1 MSELPPPAAG
11 SEQAPGSRLS
21 STDDDLRSR
30 LLRLVMVHLAAMAVL
45 GIAAAAV
52 LATNPSDVLRYS
64 VLGGGL
70 VGCAAIAIIAFNRVN
85 ATAASVDRE
94 IAESSQRA
102 KQRIEESAQ
111 HTQRWIESLR
121 ATVEQGKNEFP
132 RLVEQVRAG
141 EPPAP
146 RWPADDPAP
155 GSHPFALLSHEIRQ
169 AQAAA
174 EFAVARM
181 QQAPSAAADAPEPS
195 VAVFANIARRVQ
207 SLAHRAIQRLDEL
220 EQLVEDP
227 DLLKGLFAVDHLVT
241 GMRRQAE
248 SLAVLGGSMPRRQ
261 WSRPVPMYTAL
272 RSSVAEVE
280 HYARVRVLPPVEG
293 TLHGHAVADVIH
305 LIAELVEN
313 ATAFSEPDTQVT
325 VSTQR
330 VTAGLAIDIRDR
342 GLGMRPA
349 DRAKLNALLADPS
362 GVDRDEQLKDGRI
375 GLYVVAQLAQRHHVA
390 VELENNMYGGTDA
403 HVVVPLGL
411 LGDTDEEQHQ
421 PAVVEG
427 VASAAEALEPQPVIA
442 SAPALSAG
450 ERGGAH
456 RAPVKRVPV
465 RQFDA
470 SVPATSSNG
479 TGPASSNRTGTA
491 SSNGTSPASSNG
503 TGPASSNRTGTASSN
518 GTSPASSNGTG
529 PASSNRTGTAS
540 SNGTGTGQWYGRH
553 TGIVPE
559 AAAAEDVIATPPGNT
574 ERPPLPK
581 RDRAKSYVAPQLA
594 GGPKPA
600 EAPRGGPTPGLWAA
614 YRQGAKGG
622 ARDNDGPGDHGA

>member
-85 ATAASVDRE
+85 ATASAVDRE
-94 IAESSQRA
+94 IAESAQRA

-174 EFAVARM
+174 EFAVVRM
-181 QQAPSAAADAPEPS
+181 QQAPSAAADVPEPS

-342 GLGMRPA
+342 GLGMRLA

-442 SAPALSAG
+442 SAPALSAAPSG
-450 ERGGAH
+450 ERGGVH

-470 SVPATSSNG
+470 SVPA
-479 TGPASSNRTGTA
+479 
-491 SSNGTSPASSNG
+491 ASSNG
-503 TGPASSNRTGTASSN
+503 TGPASSNGTGT
-518 GTSPASSNGTG
+518 T
-529 PASSNRTGTAS
+529 SSNRTGTAS
-540 SNGTGTGQWYGRH
+540 SNGTGPGQWYGRH

-559 AAAAEDVIATPPGNT
+559 AAAADDVIATPPGNT

-614 YRQGAKGG
+614 YRHGAKGG

>member
-64 VLGGGL
+64 VLGGGV

-85 ATAASVDRE
+85 ATAAAVDRE

-181 QQAPSAAADAPEPS
+181 QQAPDATPGAPEPS

-342 GLGMRPA
+342 GLGMRRA

-390 VELENNMYGGTDA
+390 VELENNMYGGIDA

-411 LGDTDEEQHQ
+411 LGDTAEEQHQ

-427 VASAAEALEPQPVIA
+427 VASAAEAPEPQPVIA
-442 SAPALSAG
+442 AAPALSAAPNG

-470 SVPATSSNG
+470 SVPA
-479 TGPASSNRTGTA
+479 
-491 SSNGTSPASSNG
+491 ASSNG
-503 TGPASSNRTGTASSN
+503 TGPASSNRTG
-518 GTSPASSNGTG
+518 PVSSNGTG
-529 PASSNRTGTAS
+529 PASSN
-540 SNGTGTGQWYGRH
+540 GTGTGPWYGRH

-559 AAAAEDVIATPPGNT
+559 AAVAEDVIATPPGNT

-614 YRQGAKGG
+614 YRHGAKGG

>member
-1 MSELPPPAAG
+1 MSEFPLSAAG
-11 SEQAPGSRLS
+11 SEQPPGSRR

-30 LLRLVMVHLAAMAVL
+30 LLRLVMVHLAAMAAL

-70 VGCAAIAIIAFNRVN
+70 VGCAAIAIIAFYRAN
-85 ATAASVDRE
+85 ATAAIVDQR
-94 IAESSQRA
+94 IVESAQRS

-132 RLVEQVRAG
+132 QLVEQVRAG

-146 RWPADDPAP
+146 RWPADDPVP
-155 GSHPFALLSHEIRQ
+155 GSHPFVLLSHEIRQ

-174 EFAVARM
+174 EFAVARL
-181 QQAPSAAADAPEPS
+181 QQVPGANGTDPS

-220 EQLVEDP
+220 EQMVEDP

-261 WSRPVPMYTAL
+261 WSQPVPMYTVL
-272 RSSVAEVE
+272 RSAVAEVE
-280 HYARVRVLPPVEG
+280 HYARVKVLPPVDG
-293 TLHGHAVADVIH
+293 TLHGHAIADVIH

-313 ATAFSEPDTQVT
+313 ATAYSEPDTQVT

-342 GLGMRPA
+342 GLGISSA
-349 DRAKLNALLADPS
+349 DRAKLNGLLASPS
-362 GVDRDEQLKDGRI
+362 GVDRDERLKDGRI

-403 HVVVPLGL
+403 HVVIPQNL
-411 LGDTDEEQHQ
+411 LGDADEEPVQA
-421 PAVVEG
+421 PAVVDS
-427 VASAAEALEPQPVIA
+427 VASAVAAPEPQPAIA
-442 SAPALSAG
+442 AIPALTAAPAADRRG

-456 RAPVKRVPV
+456 RAPAEREPIG
-465 RQFDA
+465 RFDA
-470 SVPATSSNG
+470 APPAAA
-479 TGPASSNRTGTA
+479 PAA
-491 SSNGTSPASSNG
+491 P
-503 TGPASSNRTGTASSN
+503 
-518 GTSPASSNGTG
+518 
-529 PASSNRTGTAS
+529 
-540 SNGTGTGQWYGRH
+540 NGTGTTQWYGRR
-553 TGIVPE
+553 TGVVSDT
-559 AAAAEDVIATPPGNT
+559 AAVEDAAGNQSGKT

-581 RDRAKSYVAPQLA
+581 RDRTKSYVAPQLA

-600 EAPRGGPTPGLWAA
+600 EAPRGGPNPGLWAA
-614 YRQGAKGG
+614 FRHGVEGG
-622 ARDNDGPGDHGA
+622 ARDNDGPGDHGT

>member
-1 MSELPPPAAG
+1 MSEFSPSAARSEHPPGP
-11 SEQAPGSRLS
+11 RR

-85 ATAASVDRE
+85 ATAAAVDQE
-94 IAESSQRA
+94 IAESSQRS
-102 KQRIEESAQ
+102 QQWVEESAQ

-181 QQAPSAAADAPEPS
+181 QQAPGATADAPEPS

-261 WSRPVPMYTAL
+261 WSRPVPMYTVL

-280 HYARVRVLPPVEG
+280 HYARVKVLPPVGG

-313 ATAFSEPDTQVT
+313 ATACSEPDTQVT

-342 GLGMRPA
+342 GLGISPA

-403 HVVVPLGL
+403 HVVVPLSL
-411 LGDTDEEQHQ
+411 MGDTDEEQHQ

-427 VASAAEALEPQPVIA
+427 VAEEPEPQPVIA
-442 SAPALSAG
+442 SAPALSAAPNG

-456 RAPVKRVPV
+456 RAPVERVPV

-470 SVPATSSNG
+470 SVP
-479 TGPASSNRTGTA
+479 TA
-491 SSNGTSPASSNG
+491 SNGTS
-503 TGPASSNRTGTASSN
+503 TV
-518 GTSPASSNGTG
+518 
-529 PASSNRTGTAS
+529 
-540 SNGTGTGQWYGRH
+540 QWYGRH

-559 AAAAEDVIATPPGNT
+559 AAAEDVIATPPGNT

-600 EAPRGGPTPGLWAA
+600 EAPRGGPNPGLWAA
-614 YRQGAKGG
+614 YRHGAKGG

>member
-1 MSELPPPAAG
+1 MSEFPPSAAG
-11 SEQAPGSRLS
+11 SEHSPGSRR

-30 LLRLVMVHLAAMAVL
+30 LSRLVMVHLAAMAVL

-52 LATNPSDVLRYS
+52 LATNPSDVLRYT

-70 VGCAAIAIIAFNRVN
+70 VGCAAIALIAFNRVN
-85 ATAASVDRE
+85 ATAAAVE
-94 IAESSQRA
+94 KQIAESSQRSE
-102 KQRIEESAQ
+102 KWVEESAQ

-146 RWPADDPAP
+146 RWPTDDPAP

-174 EFAVARM
+174 EFAVARL
-181 QQAPSAAADAPEPS
+181 QQAPGPTGTAEPS

-220 EQLVEDP
+220 EQMVEDP

-261 WSRPVPMYTAL
+261 WSRPVPMYTVL
-272 RSSVAEVE
+272 RSAVAEVE
-280 HYARVRVLPPVEG
+280 HYARVKVLPPVEG
-293 TLHGHAVADVIH
+293 TVHGHAVADVIH

-313 ATAFSEPDTQVT
+313 ATACSEPDTQVT

-342 GLGMRPA
+342 GLGISPA
-349 DRAKLNALLADPS
+349 DRTKLNALLADPS

-375 GLYVVAQLAQRHHVA
+375 GLYVVAQLGQRHHVA
-390 VELENNMYGGTDA
+390 VELETNMYGGTDA
-403 HVVVPLGL
+403 HVVVPRSL
-411 LGDTDEEQHQ
+411 LGDDEEPQQ
-421 PAVVEG
+421 APAVVDS
-427 VASAAEALEPQPVIA
+427 VAAPESQPA
-442 SAPALSAG
+442 TAPAPALPATPAV
-450 ERGGAH
+450 ERSGAH
-456 RAPVKRVPV
+456 RAHIEWEPV

-470 SVPATSSNG
+470 AVPA
-479 TGPASSNRTGTA
+479 A
-491 SSNGTSPASSNG
+491 
-503 TGPASSNRTGTASSN
+503 
-518 GTSPASSNGTG
+518 
-529 PASSNRTGTAS
+529 
-540 SNGTGTGQWYGRH
+540 SNGTGTTQRYGRH
-553 TGIVPE
+553 TGIVPD
-559 AAAAEDVIATPPGNT
+559 AVAEDVITTPPGNP

-581 RDRAKSYVAPQLA
+581 RDRTKSYVAPQLA

-600 EAPRGGPTPGLWAA
+600 EAPRGGPNPGLWAA
-614 YRQGAKGG
+614 YRHGVEGS

>member
-11 SEQAPGSRLS
+11 SEQSPGSRLS

-30 LLRLVMVHLAAMAVL
+30 LLRLVMAHLAAMAVL

-85 ATAASVDRE
+85 TTAAAVERQ
-94 IAESSQRA
+94 IAESSQRSQ
-102 KQRIEESAQ
+102 KWIDESAQ

-174 EFAVARM
+174 EFAVARL
-181 QQAPSAAADAPEPS
+181 QQVPGTANAAEPS

-220 EQLVEDP
+220 EQMVEDP

-261 WSRPVPMYTAL
+261 WSRPIPMYTAL

-280 HYARVRVLPPVEG
+280 HYARVKVLPPVEG

-313 ATAFSEPDTQVT
+313 ATAFSEPDTEVT

-342 GLGMRPA
+342 GLGMRLA

-403 HVVVPLGL
+403 HVVVPLSL
-411 LGDTDEEQHQ
+411 LGDADEEPHHAS
-421 PAVVEG
+421 AVADG
-427 VASAAEALEPQPVIA
+427 VANTVAAPEPQPAIA
-442 SAPALSAG
+442 STPALPATPQA

-456 RAPVKRVPV
+456 RAPVEWEPV

-470 SVPATSSNG
+470 SVPAASNG
-479 TGPASSNRTGTA
+479 
-491 SSNGTSPASSNG
+491 NGT
-503 TGPASSNRTGTASSN
+503 TR
-518 GTSPASSNGTG
+518 
-529 PASSNRTGTAS
+529 
-540 SNGTGTGQWYGRH
+540 WYGRH
-553 TGIVPE
+553 TGIVPD
-559 AAAAEDVIATPPGNT
+559 AVAEDVVATPPGNV

-594 GGPKPA
+594 GGPRPA
-600 EAPRGGPTPGLWAA
+600 EAPRGGPNPGLWAA
-614 YRQGAKGG
+614 YRHGAKGG
-622 ARDNDGPGDHGA
+622 ARDNDGSGDHSA